1 MIITILKKV
10 KDLKISAPDLITRP
24 SGKKVFESVKSS
36 LDIISENETILIDFK
51 GIGVIDS
58 SFIDEFIV
66 KLILESKKEEK
77 PFFIKLKN
85 ISDIAEINIDSV
97 FKSYSN
103 YNKERMVVITDDIRK
118 NNSFFI
124 GTLEEFEKSLLAFL
138 RVNKNAGV
146 DELASNLEKSIDETA
161 SILDRLYAERLIK
174 KIKGYYF
181 FI

>member
-1 MIITILKKV
+1 MIISILKKV
-10 KDLKISAPDLITRP
+10 KEVKISFPDLITRP
-24 SGKKVFESVKSS
+24 SGKKMFESVISS
-36 LDIISENETILIDFK
+36 LDIISENETILMDFA

-66 KLILESKKEEK
+66 KLILESKKNEK

-97 FKSYSN
+97 FKTYTN
-103 YNKERMVVITDDIRK
+103 YNKDRIIVITDDIRR

-124 GTLEEFEKSLLAFL
+124 GNLDEYGKSLLAFL

-146 DELASNLEKSIDETA
+146 IELASNLEKTVEETSI
-161 SILDRLYAERLIK
+161 ILDKLYTERLIK
-174 KIKGYYF
+174 KIKGYYY